1 VRGTVASHF
10 ETPIMSEI
18 STLSGRAARA
28 SCRNTNKN
36 GVLLNL
42 IAVLTQALFLLLLGS
57 KPKLNLLMSS
67 AAAAVAPI
75 QAFRE
80 TRRDRRV
87 YTRHSGADLASI
99 RSSRLQQGPAVALI
113 DLSAGGALIEAGV
126 PLKPGTSLS
135 LVLAANGD
143 APSLVPMR
151 VLRCEVAAVRPEGTL
166 YRGACEFVRPLEWPS
181 LVAEAMISEPVGPV
195 AIAAARVAAPIR
207 LDASLKLL
215 AERCR
220 GGGSDGSFKT
230 ADVLAVLNS
239 LHARAT
245 SLDDQLARPL
255 AELLPTI
262 VSALERRDPVQAVL
276 GAIEAQLRTA
286 LPRAEINLR
295 DTVLPA
301 RSGAESIIFRP
312 EQATDVPCVLN
323 VQVPAGA
330 TLTDWQFR
338 LLKASMHLCSL
349 VGAAGSRRST
359 DPAPS
364 LVQWQ
369 KIVVRYKDGRLVKGF
384 SHDFNPERSQF
395 AIWQSINAPQSEGMV
410 VPLSGLKALFF
421 VRDFEGDA
429 DYIEDQSF
437 DGAAPGRRLEVTFF
451 DSEVLVGTTLS
462 YRPDGRGFFVRPAD
476 PRANNLR
483 VFVVTSAVRHI
494 RFLGG
499 TSEAPPERPLQLV
512 AS

>member
-1 VRGTVASHF
+1 MFAGSL
-10 ETPIMSEI
+10 P
-18 STLSGRAARA
+18 
-28 SCRNTNKN
+28 
-36 GVLLNL
+36 
-42 IAVLTQALFLLLLGS
+42 QALFLLLLAS
-57 KPKLNLLMSS
+57 KLNVNMST
-67 AAAAVAPI
+67 AAAVLPI
-75 QAFRE
+75 HPVRE
-80 TRRDRRV
+80 SGRDRRA
-87 YTRHSGADLASI
+87 YARRSGADLASI

-113 DLSAGGALIEAGV
+113 DLSAGGALIESGV

-135 LVLAANGD
+135 LVLVANGD

-151 VLRCEVAAVRPEGTL
+151 VLRCEVAVVRPEATV
-166 YRGACEFVRPLEWPS
+166 YRGACEFTRLLEWPS
-181 LVAEAMISEPVGPV
+181 LVGEPTVPE
-195 AIAAARVAAPIR
+195 PIR
-207 LDASLKLL
+207 LVTVAAAPVAAAPAAAPLRLDAQLKLL
-215 AERCR
+215 ADRCR
-220 GGGSDGSFKT
+220 AGGSDASLKT

-245 SLDDQLARPL
+245 SLEDQLARPL

-262 VSALERRDPVQAVL
+262 VAALERRDPVQAVL

-286 LPRAEINLR
+286 LPRAEIRLL
-295 DTVLPA
+295 DTALPA
-301 RSGAESIIFRP
+301 RTGAESIIFRP
-312 EQATDVPCVLN
+312 EHATDVPCVLN

-349 VGAAGSRRST
+349 VDATGSR
-359 DPAPS
+359 PS
-364 LVQWQ
+364 AEPTTSAVQWQ
-369 KIVVRYKDGRLVKGF
+369 KIVVRYKDGRIVKGF

-395 AIWQSINAPQSEGMV
+395 AIWQSINAPQSDGVV

-421 VRDFEGDA
+421 VRDFNGDA

-437 DGAAPGRRLEVTFF
+437 DAAAPGRRLEVTFF

-462 YRPDGRGFFVRPAD
+462 YRPDGQGFFVRPAD

-499 TSEAPPERPLQLV
+499 TTEAPAERTLQLI
-512 AS
+512 AG